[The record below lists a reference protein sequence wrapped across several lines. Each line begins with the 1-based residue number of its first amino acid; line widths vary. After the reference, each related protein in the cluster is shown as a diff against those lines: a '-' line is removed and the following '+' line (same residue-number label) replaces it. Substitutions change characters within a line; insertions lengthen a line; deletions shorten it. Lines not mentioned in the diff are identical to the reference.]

1 MSLGKTMRSNI
12 ALCLSLALG
21 LGLLV
26 SVLSLT
32 NTAEASEPEGVSA
45 QETGP
50 IIGLASNP
58 LECLT
63 AGNNP
68 PGQASGVVNLTWS
81 GQAERARLML
91 SVSGTEAA
99 HTIKVNG
106 QPVAS
111 APIYPGGQ
119 ACRNGEVFYLD
130 IPPEILVQG
139 DNRIEITNDAL
150 PDDSWTAARV
160 RLEVL
165 GHFTVFQTDVHDGA
179 GDAGVVPVTGL
190 AATAVTSYT
199 VTFTNP
205 YDGSSQEAR
214 VLISDSYTGMNP
226 VPLVV
231 YVHGRSS
238 DMYEGE
244 DTLGEAVE
252 NKGWLMISPELH
264 GSWTGEPQPD
274 PPGKYAYA
282 SLESQYDVVGTV
294 NYMLSH
300 YSVITDQIYLVGYSM
315 GGQIATVTAAKFP
328 HVFAAIFDNKGP
340 TDMGQWYYENTSYHQ
355 TWMRRECHIDEV
367 ERDPTQ
373 NPLCYH
379 RRSGMH
385 FASNYIHVPI
395 SVTHSISD
403 VLVPIEHSRNLRDAI
418 NGYGPDRPVVVVEDS
433 VVGPTCPPYYHCYEP
448 DPLAVLNFLELFTL
462 NNNPNQVYIA
472 TDESKSVY
480 WMNLVQAG
488 GDHWSQVEAT
498 YHPVSATVA
507 ALISDTQPLTIAF
520 NLGSTNLRSTSVSE
534 KLKQP
539 GMGLAARTY
548 LVAGGGNYRLENY
561 KSGYVTAT
569 LATTGQLSLTIS
581 AIEAELSAAP
591 AMVSGW
597 QTATSTIAAVVE
609 DQLSNP
615 VPDGTTIQFFTSMG
629 AFPNGS
635 SAYTASAMGGQ
646 VTTTLTLPPS
656 SGLTEIVANVE
667 SITGS
672 TSVDAIRPA
681 VDVLVT
687 PAQSTVYSGQA
698 VTYTYQIANTGDI
711 TLTDVILM
719 DDNGTPGDSDDDLM
733 LCANVVLTAGR
744 TTSYSRSITLTQTTT
759 RTATVTGQDPLGNS
773 IVDKDSATVVVQSD
787 EFPVSIFLPVVIRA
801 G

>member
-1 MSLGKTMRSNI
+1 MSLCKTMRSNV
-12 ALCLSLALG
+12 ALCLGLALG

-32 NTAEASEPEGVSA
+32 NIAEASEPEGVPA

-58 LECLT
+58 LECLA

-68 PGQASGVVNLTWS
+68 PRQASGVVSLTWS

-111 APIYPGGQ
+111 APIHPDGQ

-130 IPPEILVQG
+130 IPPEILVRG
-139 DNRIEITNDAL
+139 DNLIEITNDAL
-150 PDDSWTAARV
+150 PDDSWTATRV

-165 GHFTVFQTDVHDGA
+165 GHFTVFQTDAHDGA
-179 GDAGVVPVTGL
+179 GDAGVAAGTGL
-190 AATAVTSYT
+190 AVTGT

-214 VLISDSYTGMNP
+214 LLIPDSYTGAPP
-226 VPLVV
+226 VPLVI

-244 DTLGEAVE
+244 DTLGEAIGTT
-252 NKGWLMISPELH
+252 GWLMISPELH

-282 SLESQYDVVGTV
+282 SLESQYDVIGTV

-328 HVFAAIFDNKGP
+328 HVFAAVFDNKGP

-355 TWMRRECHIDEV
+355 RWMRRECHIDQV
-367 ERDPTQ
+367 EQDPTQ
-373 NPLCYH
+373 NPFCYQ
-379 RRSGMH
+379 RRSGMD

-395 SVTHSISD
+395 SITHSISD
-403 VLVPIEHSRNLRDAI
+403 VLVPIYHSRNLRDAI

-433 VVGPTCPPYYHCYEP
+433 VVGPTCPPDYHCYEP
-448 DPLAVLNFLELFTL
+448 DPMAVLNFLGLFTL
-462 NNNPNQVYIA
+462 NNNPTQVYIA

-480 WMNLVQAG
+480 WMNLVQTGA
-488 GDHWSQVEAT
+488 DHWSQVEAA
-498 YHPVSATVA
+498 YHPVSATVT

-520 NLGSTNLRSTSVSE
+520 SLGTTNLRSTSVSE

-539 GMGLAARTY
+539 GMGLAAMTY
-548 LVAGGGNYRLENY
+548 LVSGGGNYELEDY
-561 KSGYVTAT
+561 TSGYLTASLT
-569 LATTGQLSLTIS
+569 TTGQLLLTIS

-597 QTATSTIAAVVE
+597 QTATSIITTVVK

-646 VTTTLTLPPS
+646 VTTTLTLPPGA
-656 SGLTEIVANVE
+656 GLAEIVASVG
-667 SITGS
+667 SITDS
-672 TSVDAIRPA
+672 TSVDVIRPA

-687 PAQSTVYSGQA
+687 PSQSTVYSGQA

-711 TLTDVILM
+711 TLTDVTLV
-719 DDNGTPGDSDDDLM
+719 DDNGTPGAGGDDLTV
-733 LCANVVLTAGR
+733 CTDVVLAVGE
-744 TTSYSRSITLTQTTT
+744 TTSYSRSITLAQTTT
-759 RTATVTGQDPLGNS
+759 RTATVTGQDPLGTN
-773 IVDKDSATVVVQSD
+773 IVDKDSATVVVQPD